1 MCVCVCELFIFFIF
15 PRKKICELFFLFSF
29 VIEYDSVAA
38 AAAIRLRARLRRVEG
53 GRHAWL
59 LTSGTVY
66 LFLNAAA
73 SLAHQPVAARATLAG
88 LSLVLPRPLHIAD
101 PALHPRCVCA
111 CACVRVLCACVC
123 MSDACVAP
131 SPALFSDYLAHA
143 RSLVAAL
150 PTDFNLPDQSRFLGD
165 RWGKLRW
172 FLLPS
177 EALEILKANNATP
190 TQNGTAIVVNT
201 SAQEAIGLTG
211 LLHPLLY
218 GRNSISSASVRSS
231 SRRLDDE
238 SLEAFGS
245 SSSSSSSSDI
255 SNTNV
260 GIGGGVATVNAP
272 LPGTSRQPLTLTSR
286 QPGNTISL
294 SGAPSAISEN
304 SATDSTN
311 AHSHDNASTS
321 TTSTSRDSSSTPTT
335 HPEKLSQVAGDSK
348 EAASLCKNCFHTH
361 WASGKQCTSC
371 ACVNFIAHV
380 PSSKKEIK
388 IQEKRLAKLVGKAVQ
403 DFRMINEGDRVL
415 VGVSGGKDSLTL
427 VNILR
432 GLQARAPIKF
442 ELGCVTVDPQTPE
455 YDPSKLKTYFASL
468 GIPYFYESQPILA
481 SAAACMDPKR
491 VSICSFCSR
500 MKRGILYATLR
511 REKYNVLALGQHL
524 DDLAESFV
532 MSAFHNGALRTMKV
546 RVRGMTRGYVPGR
559 LLQTHIH

>member
-1 MCVCVCELFIFFIF
+1 
-15 PRKKICELFFLFSF
+15 
-29 VIEYDSVAA
+29 
-38 AAAIRLRARLRRVEG
+38 
-53 GRHAWL
+53 
-59 LTSGTVY
+59 
-66 LFLNAAA
+66 
-73 SLAHQPVAARATLAG
+73 
-88 LSLVLPRPLHIAD
+88 
-101 PALHPRCVCA
+101 
-111 CACVRVLCACVC
+111 
-123 MSDACVAP
+123 
-131 SPALFSDYLAHA
+131 
-143 RSLVAAL
+143 
-150 PTDFNLPDQSRFLGD
+150 
-165 RWGKLRW
+165 
-172 FLLPS
+172 
-177 EALEILKANNATP
+177 
-190 TQNGTAIVVNT
+190 
-201 SAQEAIGLTG
+201 
-211 LLHPLLY
+211 
-218 GRNSISSASVRSS
+218 
-231 SRRLDDE
+231 
-238 SLEAFGS
+238 
-245 SSSSSSSSDI
+245 
-255 SNTNV
+255 
-260 GIGGGVATVNAP
+260 
-272 LPGTSRQPLTLTSR
+272 
-286 QPGNTISL
+286 
-294 SGAPSAISEN
+294 
-304 SATDSTN
+304 
-311 AHSHDNASTS
+311 
-321 TTSTSRDSSSTPTT
+321 
-335 HPEKLSQVAGDSK
+335 
-348 EAASLCKNCFHTH
+348 
-361 WASGKQCTSC
+361 
-371 ACVNFIAHV
+371 VNFIAHV